1 MPYILMH
8 TAINC
13 LYLNINSPFNYY
25 QIFHKLPINYYF
37 IYIYPIYYLFYSFLM
52 NTKKINTTEKV
63 VEKGEFF
70 NIFFDN
76 SANQL
81 EDQFFLSKKKYLNAL
96 KGQSELFD
104 MLKLKL
110 KGLDMLH
117 SVLHNNKSLIQKEE
131 ISCIEPLANLLTLSK
146 NNKNLFTPIL
156 KK

>member
-1 MPYILMH
+1 MPTNFL
-8 TAINC
+8 N
-13 LYLNINSPFNYY
+13 LNIYSPLNYY
-25 QIFHKLPINYYF
+25 QIFQKLPINYYF
-37 IYIYPIYYLFYSFLM
+37 IYIYLIYYLFYSFLM

-117 SVLHNNKSLIQKEE
+117 SVLHNNKSLIQKED